1 MSSRDQRNSKKVSY
15 PVDTL
20 TKEFTSLFLE
30 KALYNIVSLF
40 LGRQPFT
47 ISESKRAYVKFI
59 LPPKQRVYHEE
70 PPTNP
75 RATFRLQ
82 KTPMSLTLPRYS
94 CLCRFG
100 VYYETLSARRDGITD
115 DDYDWI
121 ETNDGCKCKDP
132 YLSNNTYTNFK
143 KCKTE
148 GCHQITVFGNSGNGM
163 QCIECTQKRYLR
175 EDPSGRK
182 ELILAGKL
190 PVPLRSNDNGTLQ
203 DIYFSKTLFEAYK
216 LLEVC
221 IGLKQNIV
229 LIVSEYI

>member
-1 MSSRDQRNSKKVSY
+1 MSTRNQRNSKKISY
-15 PVDTL
+15 PVKEL
-20 TKEFTSLFLE
+20 TEEMTSLFLE

-40 LGRQPFT
+40 LGRQPFELY
-47 ISESKRAYVKFI
+47 ESKRKYVKFI
-59 LPPKQRVYHEE
+59 VPPKQRVNHEE

-75 RATFRLQ
+75 RSTLRLQ

-100 VYYETLSARRDGITD
+100 YYYENPLRRDEIAEV
-115 DDYDWI
+115 DYDWI

-143 KCKTE
+143 KCITE
-148 GCHQITVFGNSGNGM
+148 DCHQITVFGNSGNGM

-182 ELILAGKL
+182 ELIFAGKL

-221 IGLKQNIV
+221 IGLKQNTV